1 MKIRSDFVTNSSS
14 SSFILAFKDKEDGIN
29 QITKKLSYNPKALS
43 EVLRDFNKAKP
54 INFEKFINSENPED
68 FEGYEEYE
76 EIIANI
82 EEEISNNLLCNKNGW
97 DDSDFVKEWKK
108 KNPKEKSWHIYDSFE
123 YKETMKQLM
132 DKEIK
137 KFLKS
142 IKNTPYV
149 VELEYEDH
157 SQIGSELEHNILPNC
172 EFVYK
177 IFNYH

>member
-14 SSFILAFKDKEDGIN
+14 SSFILAFKDKEDGFS
-29 QITKKLSYNPKALS
+29 QIIKELSYNPEALG
-43 EVLRDFNKAKP
+43 EVLKDFNEAKP

-82 EEEISNNLLCNKNGW
+82 EAEISEKLLYRNGW
-97 DDSDFVKEWKK
+97 EASYFRQEWEKNNPDKK
-108 KNPKEKSWHIYDSFE
+108 SCGIYDSPE
-123 YKETMKQLM
+123 YKEKMKQLM

-137 KFLKS
+137 EFLEG

-157 SQIGSELEHNILPNC
+157 YRIGSELEHDILPNC

>member
-14 SSFILAFKDKEDGIN
+14 SSFILAFKDKEDGFSKI
-29 QITKKLSYNPKALS
+29 IKELSYNPEALS
-43 EVLRDFNKAKP
+43 EVLRDFNEAEP
-54 INFEKFINSENPED
+54 INFEKLID
-68 FEGYEEYE
+68 FDGYKG
-76 EIIANI
+76 IFANI
-82 EEEISNNLLCNKNGW
+82 EAEISEKLLYKNGW
-97 DDSDFVKEWKK
+97 DDSDFVKEWKR